1 MKNRTT
7 SWTTRCRRK
16 NEQVSTALLLAAGIG
31 SRLSPF
37 TDTAPKCLLPVNEIP
52 ILERLVHSLQMHRF
66 KRLVVV
72 VGHQAD
78 HVRQFL
84 GNRAGGMDIC
94 YITSHLYKTTNNI
107 YSLWLARHVINEPFL
122 LIESDLVF
130 DPALLSDM
138 LQNDRIAVARLQPWM
153 SGTTVTIND
162 RREIERFYCGAHK
175 HDHKQYKTVNIYS
188 LSTGT
193 WQMVRE
199 RLQQHIAK
207 EMVKG
212 YYETVF
218 ADMVSDGCLSF
229 TPVLFDNNRWYEI
242 DTIADLRAAEQMWG
256 LHHRPPAILT
266 DHMGSE
272 VKGQGY
278 PPACRHLEAIGRI
291 ERAPAELKAPPAA
304 ISAERVSAPNH
315 VSLDARTAIH

>member
-1 MKNRTT
+1 MRNRTT
-7 SWTTRCRRK
+7 SWTTSCRRK

-31 SRLSPF
+31 SRLAPF
-37 TDTAPKCLLPVNEIP
+37 TDMAPKCLLPVNEIP
-52 ILERLVHSLQMHRF
+52 ILERLIHSLQIHNF

-78 HVRQFL
+78 HVREFL
-84 GNRAGGMDIC
+84 GTRAGGMDIS

-107 YSLWLARHVINEPFL
+107 YSLWLARHVIEEPFL

-130 DPALLSDM
+130 DPAMLTDM
-138 LQNDRIAVARLQPWM
+138 LRPDRIAVARLQPWM
-153 SGTTVTIND
+153 NGTTVTINSH
-162 RREIERFYCGAHK
+162 REIEAFYCGAHK
-175 HDHKQYKTVNIYS
+175 HDYNQYKTVNIYS
-188 LSTGT
+188 LSTIT

-199 RLQQHIAK
+199 RLQQHISK
-207 EMVKG
+207 EMVNG

-266 DHMGSE
+266 DHMVSE

-291 ERAPAELKAPPAA
+291 ERPPRR
-304 ISAERVSAPNH
+304 IESAPRSH
-315 VSLDARTAIH
+315 LGSEGVGAQ